1 MLKNVGWKQN
11 VFAQGVRI
19 VRISYFCNRKRIR
32 FTFMRH
38 KELFLL
44 IWMLLLVMSAC
55 KEEEEHLPPIPYSV
69 LVSIDKTE
77 EVTFNETIASL
88 QEEYAISDEK
98 VAPYKQTLNMA
109 ALRSRVYRAYVIK
122 YHTTDPNG
130 HPVIASGVVYYPKS
144 GKPRGVI
151 EALSYN
157 KNKFQYPS
165 NQLRNMEVVQGMAGY
180 VVLVS
185 DQIGFGATDSMVPP
199 YFYHDNVAKVCADL
213 RQAATELVRNEYGRS
228 MPTWTLISGFSLGAS
243 GAWAL
248 ARYYHQHPE
257 LGVHVSE
264 VWLSGGAY
272 QPVKVLQHQLRTG
285 QAEYAFIPNTIYAI
299 NQYDSLEIDLHEV
312 FSGELAEHYEEWC
325 TGRVALADL
334 SQRLGPDI
342 SRYLNLDFFTESN
355 ASYQKLLASLERST
369 IPNDWIPDGN
379 VHIYH
384 GSADSYVPVSCSK
397 ELAAYLQSVGV
408 NVDFV
413 TTETDHWENGV
424 AMGSEMA
431 KLLYK

>member
-1 MLKNVGWKQN
+1 MNTMR
-11 VFAQGVRI
+11 VFV
-19 VRISYFCNRKRIR
+19 S
-32 FTFMRH
+32 
-38 KELFLL
+38 FLL
-44 IWMLLLVMSAC
+44 VAMVMMVIAGC
-55 KEEEEHLPPIPYSV
+55 KEEEEHLSPLPYSV
-69 LVSIDKTE
+69 LVSIEKTE
-77 EVTFNETIASL
+77 EITFDETIASL
-88 QEEYAISDEK
+88 KEEFAISDER
-98 VAPYKQTLNMA
+98 VEPYKQTLNMA
-109 ALRSRVYRAYVIK
+109 ALRSRVYRAHVIT

-144 GKPRGVI
+144 GHPRGVI
-151 EALSYN
+151 EALSFN

-165 NQLRNMEVVQGMAGY
+165 GQLRNMEVVQGMAGY
-180 VVLVS
+180 IVIVS
-185 DQIGFGATDSMVPP
+185 DQIGCGATDDMLFP
-199 YFYHDNVAKVCADL
+199 YLYHDNVAKVCADL

-228 MPTWTLISGFSLGAS
+228 MPSWTLISGFSLGAS
-243 GAWAL
+243 SAWAL

-257 LGVHVSE
+257 LGVQVSQ

-355 ASYQKLLASLERST
+355 ACYQKLLACLERST
-369 IPNDWIPDGN
+369 IPNDWVPKCYI
-379 VHIYH
+379 HLYH
-384 GSADSYVPVSCSK
+384 GSEDTYVPISCSE
-397 ELAAYLQSVGV
+397 ELAAYLMSVGAQ
-408 NVDFV
+408 VDYV
-413 TTETDHWENGV
+413 TTETGHWENGI
-424 AMGSEMA
+424 AMGVEMA